1 LVTSR
6 LLRFFA
12 SKTASVALQEI
23 LIFEDDL
30 ASERSRARLFMSPEP
45 SAMPRHFLRSA
56 AALLA
61 AAGLV
66 ASAAAAQASPLNIEI
81 DSSTR
86 IQLRAP
92 AGSVIVANPKIAD
105 VTVVDANT
113 LFITGKGYGVTE
125 IVAVDAIGRPLFQSR
140 VVVSA
145 GSTGSVR
152 VWRGAEATDM
162 ACGVSCSPIVRTP
175 SAP

>member
-1 LVTSR
+1 
-6 LLRFFA
+6 
-12 SKTASVALQEI
+12 
-23 LIFEDDL
+23 
-30 ASERSRARLFMSPEP
+30 
-45 SAMPRHFLRSA
+45 MPRHFLRFA
-56 AALLA
+56 AAMLA
-61 AAGLV
+61 AAGLAGGV
-66 ASAAAAQASPLNIEI
+66 ASVAQAQARPLNIEI

-125 IVAVDAIGRPLFQSR
+125 IVAVDALGRPLFQSQ

-145 GSTGSVR
+145 GSNGTVR
-152 VWRGAEATDM
+152 VWRGAQATDM
-162 ACGVSCSPIVRTP
+162 ACGASCSPSVRTP